1 MCWIAVHWYASWLR
15 AMPIVLDFGSMGTGM
30 KNTTCSPMA
39 FILNGVALSNPYRTP
54 RTKKKESNFS
64 RALESARKDVE
75 RCFGVMQA
83 RWNIITQPCR
93 LWNTSVISDVMYACI
108 IIHNMI
114 IEDES
119 GRDLKI
125 LTPEVASSSSSGMRR
140 GFTFADL
147 TRETA
152 LIEDTD
158 TYYNLRDDLV
168 QYLWEHKGLNAY

>member
-1 MCWIAVHWYASWLR
+1 
-15 AMPIVLDFGSMGTGM
+15 
-30 KNTTCSPMA
+30 
-39 FILNGVALSNPYRTP
+39 
-54 RTKKKESNFS
+54 
-64 RALESARKDVE
+64 
-75 RCFGVMQA
+75 
-83 RWNIITQPCR
+83 
-93 LWNTSVISDVMYACI
+93 
-108 IIHNMI
+108 MI

-125 LTPEVASSSSSGMRR
+125 LTQEVASSSSSGMRR

-168 QYLWEHKGLNAY
+168 QYLWEHKGLNVY

>member
-1 MCWIAVHWYASWLR
+1 MYWIAFHWYASWLR

-30 KNTTCSPMA
+30 KSTTCSPMA
-39 FILNGVALSNPYRTP
+39 FIYPKWSCFVQSLQDPEDQ
-54 RTKKKESNFS
+54 KESNFS
-64 RALESARKDVE
+64 GAQESARKDVE

-83 RWNIITQPCR
+83 RWSIITQPCR
-93 LWNTSVISDVMYACI
+93 LWNTSDIADVMYACI
-108 IIHNMI
+108 IMHNMI

-119 GRDLKI
+119 GTDLEI
-125 LTPEVASSSSSGMRR
+125 LTPEAASSSSSGMRR

-147 TRETA
+147 TRETT

-168 QYLWEHKGLNAY
+168 QHLWEHKGFNAY

>member
-1 MCWIAVHWYASWLR
+1 MLDRSPLVRKLVEGNTNSVGFWINGNWYERYYL
-15 AMPIVLDFGSMGTGM
+15 LDDCIYPKWSCFVQSLHD
-30 KNTTCSPMA
+30 PEDQ
-39 FILNGVALSNPYRTP
+39 
-54 RTKKKESNFS
+54 KKSNFS
-64 RALESARKDVE
+64 GAQKSARKDVK

-83 RWNIITQPCR
+83 WWSIITQPCR
-93 LWNTSVISDVMYACI
+93 LWNTSNISDVMYACI

-125 LTPEVASSSSSGMRR
+125 LTQEVASSSSSGMRR

-168 QYLWEHKGLNAY
+168 QYLWEHKGLNVY